1 MEQLFEPS
9 DKPELPAGITSIE
22 LNSVEAVVLK
32 ILTFIATPI
41 SKSQAKEIAK
51 SVLGALSQYASVRKG
66 TIDKSVESLE
76 DKGLFHRAPDGY
88 YVDKAVAVRI
98 MPLAD
103 DNQTLIREILSY
115 LNRGFYYFYN
125 NIFIHLAILTKDVSL
140 LDEKTHFSKSYSWS
154 DTTDVFT
161 KALMR
166 IGDFSAI
173 MPMLPYFDE
182 NQRLL
187 FLETL
192 PFILP
197 YRYFTQL
204 KEIYLDSSMINEP
217 FIQYNYA
224 SCAHLLL
231 PVEEVVEIATELR
244 LSPDSLFFSTF
255 LKGDTQAALQQAS
268 QFLLDYQE
276 EQQHKRKDL
285 PGIYGLLYGLVLL
298 ADGGAD
304 NLTAAATF
312 IRNTIKRMPN
322 LQEHEKPFKE
332 FAQIVLDFINHILGK
347 KTTSAAALF
356 YTFKSRTHRH
366 FITAV
371 VSWMGRGFSD
381 TYIDPAAEEKI
392 EFEYRAAGL
401 TGEEDTQEYARKR
414 LAHLREKYNMLPL
427 AEIYRPG
434 ETWKS
439 VLTLLESEL
448 KQNKGPQ
455 NQKTQSQQKRLIWLV
470 DPLQDIQLVCLE
482 QTKQKNGWSKGKE
495 RSLTRL
501 VNKMPDFATSED
513 TAIVACLGKHSFFNE
528 VAVRNPGKLMKTLAA
543 HPEVY
548 TIDEPH
554 LPLQIHIQEARLQ
567 IDRNEM
573 GATLKLVPDTPE
585 YQIIKESE
593 TSYIYVDWPVSL
605 LRIYRIL
612 QEANTTEL
620 HIPEKGLPKAKK
632 LIGDLSR
639 IMPVTGN
646 FAESGVSEKKSAN
659 LPVLQ
664 LTPVGNKLHVQIL
677 IEVLED
683 TDARYVPGVG
693 SKNVLVKSA
702 DGKHFNV
709 KRNPAHERE
718 RVTDLIERISWLR
731 ELDDASEQLI
741 LEDEQ
746 DILDFLAEVKE
757 QAPAVKLIWPKG
769 ERMRVAKVLTPAEF
783 NVGIKKENNW
793 FGLEA
798 EVTVDDEVRMT
809 IQQLLEKSNKGS
821 RKYIQLDDKT
831 YLSLCK
837 DLQKRLAA
845 VGAVA
850 QKKGKKLLVHP
861 LGTAAIETFVEGV
874 KNTKTDKGWNE
885 HLKNLD
891 KLKSY
896 QPSVPDNL
904 QAELRPYQ
912 KEGVLWLDRLHNW
925 GVGACLADDMGLG
938 KTLQCIAIMLKYA
951 KNGPALVV
959 APASVCSN
967 WTKELYRFA
976 PTLRPVELKNQNR
989 QVLLDMLEPYD
1000 VLVVSYG
1007 ILQANPDLLDNRQWN
1022 ITVLDEAH
1030 AIKNAKSMRSKA
1042 VMKLQSHFRI
1052 ITTGTPIQNHL
1063 GELWNLFQFINPGM
1077 LGSAKQFSEKFLKN
1091 GGTDNTH
1098 LHKMLNR
1105 YIAPFVLRRNKSDVL
1120 EDLPEKTE
1128 ISIQVPLSDEES
1140 ALYETMRQEAVNQ
1153 LEQAGDSGGAKHL
1166 QILAQITKLRQLSCH
1181 PQLLVPE
1188 SNLPSSKLETLEKL
1202 VEELIEAN
1210 HKALIFSQ
1218 FTKHL
1223 SLIRAM
1229 LDEKGIAYE
1238 YLDGSTPLKK
1248 RELAIDNFQNGK
1260 SELFLIS
1267 LKAGG
1272 VGLNLTA
1279 ADYVIHMDPW
1289 WNPAVEDQASD
1300 RVHRIGQK
1308 RPVTIYRLIAE
1319 NTIEEKIVKL
1329 HHSKRDLADKLLAD
1343 TDQSAK
1349 ISADELMALITEQA

>member
-1 MEQLFEPS
+1 MEHLFEPS
-9 DKPELPAGITSIE
+9 DKTELPAEITNVE
-22 LNSVEAVVLK
+22 LNRVEAVVLK
-32 ILTFIATPI
+32 ILTFVATPI
-41 SKSQAKEIAK
+41 AKSEAKEIAK
-51 SVLGALSQYASVRKG
+51 SVLGALDQYASIKKG
-66 TIDKSVESLE
+66 VIDKSIESLE
-76 DKGLFHRAPDGY
+76 DKGLFCKVAGGY
-88 YVDKAVAVRI
+88 CVEKTVAAGI
-98 MPLAD
+98 MPLAK
-103 DNQTLIREILSY
+103 DNQPLLKELIYYYNSCFYLSY
-115 LNRGFYYFYN
+115 RDTSV
-125 NIFIHLAILTKDVSL
+125 HLAILTNDLDV
-140 LDEKTHFSKSYSWS
+140 LDEKTHFSRSYSWIN
-154 DTTDVFT
+154 TIEVITE
-161 KALMR
+161 ALIK

-173 MPMLPYFDE
+173 VPILPHFDKR
-182 NQRLL
+182 QRLQ
-187 FLETL
+187 FLNTL

-197 YRYFTQL
+197 YQYFIQL
-204 KEIYLDSSMINEP
+204 KGLYLDSSLKDEP
-217 FIQYNYA
+217 FLQYNYA

-231 PVEEVVEIATELR
+231 PVEEVVEITKELR
-244 LSPDSLFFSTF
+244 LSTDSLFFSTF

-268 QFLLDYQE
+268 RFLVDYQE
-276 EQQHKRKDL
+276 EQHHRRKDL

-304 NLTAAATF
+304 SLTVAPTF
-312 IRNTIKRMPN
+312 IRNAIKRIPN
-322 LQEHEKPFKE
+322 QQEHDKPFKE
-332 FAQIVLDFINHILGK
+332 FAQIVLEFINHITGK
-347 KTTSAAALF
+347 KTISDVVLY
-356 YTFKSRTHRH
+356 YTFKSPIHRH
-366 FITAV
+366 FLTAV
-371 VSWMGRGFSD
+371 VSWLGGSFADVFIGSD
-381 TYIDPAAEEKI
+381 VEEKV

-401 TGEEDTQEYARKR
+401 AAEKDTQEYARKR
-414 LAHLREKYNMLPL
+414 LAQLREKFNMLPL
-427 AEIYRPG
+427 ADIYQPG
-434 ETWKS
+434 EPWEN
-439 VLTLLESEL
+439 VLTLLEGEL
-448 KQNKGPQ
+448 KQNKGTQ
-455 NQKTQSQQKRLIWLV
+455 NQKTQTQQKRLIWLV
-470 DPLQDIQLVCLE
+470 DPLQDMKLVSIE

-495 RSLTRL
+495 RSLTRFL
-501 VNKMPDFATSED
+501 NKMPDFATPED
-513 TAIVACLGKHSFFNE
+513 AAIVDCLSKHPYYNDI
-528 VAVRNPGKLMKTLAA
+528 VVRNPGKLMKRLAA

-554 LPLQIHIQEARLQ
+554 LPLQIQTQEARLQ
-567 IDRNEM
+567 IDKNNK
-573 GATLKLVPDTPE
+573 GATLKLVPATPE
-585 YQIIKESE
+585 SQIIKESE
-593 TSYIYVDWPVSL
+593 TSYIYVEWPASL

-612 QEANTTEL
+612 QEANTAEI
-620 HIPEKGLPKAKK
+620 HIPEKALPKAKK
-632 LIGDLSR
+632 LMGDLSR

-646 FAESGVSEKKSAN
+646 FAESGVSEKQSAN
-659 LPVLQ
+659 VPVIQ
-664 LTPVGNKLHVQIL
+664 LTPVGNKLHVQLL

-683 TDARYVPGVG
+683 TDARYIPGIG
-693 SKNVLVKSA
+693 SKKVLVKNA
-702 DGKHFNV
+702 EGEHFNV
-709 KRNPAHERE
+709 RRNHARE
-718 RVTDLIERISWLR
+718 KEWVADLTERISWLR
-731 ELDDASEQLI
+731 ELDDASEQLV

-757 QAPAVKLIWPKG
+757 HAPAVKLIWPKG
-769 ERMRVAKVLTPAEF
+769 ERMKVTKVLTAAEF
-783 NVGIKKENNW
+783 KVGIKKDQDW
-793 FGLEA
+793 FALEA
-798 EVTVDDEVRMT
+798 EVTVDDQVTLT
-809 IQQLLEKSNKGS
+809 IQQLLEKSHNGS

-850 QKKGKKLLVHP
+850 HKKGKKLVVHP
-861 LGTAAIETFVEGV
+861 LGSAGIESFVEGV
-874 KNTKTDKGWNE
+874 KNTMTDKEWNA

-891 KLKSY
+891 KLKRY
-896 QPSVPDNL
+896 QPSLPDNL

-912 KEGVLWLDRLHNW
+912 REGILWLDRLHNW

-959 APASVCSN
+959 APASVCNN
-967 WTKELYRFA
+967 WIKELFRFA

-989 QVLLDMLEPYD
+989 QTLLDTLEPYD

-1030 AIKNAKSMRSKA
+1030 AIKNAKSMRSRA

-1077 LGSAKQFSEKFLKN
+1077 LGSGKQFSEKFMKI
-1091 GGTDNTH
+1091 GGTDNAH
-1098 LHKMLNR
+1098 LYKMLNKF
-1105 YIAPFVLRRNKSDVL
+1105 ITPFVLRRKKSDVL

-1128 ISIQVPLSDEES
+1128 ISIKVPLSDEES
-1140 ALYETMRQEAVNQ
+1140 ALYETMRQEAVSQ
-1153 LEQAGDSGGAKHL
+1153 LEAAGSAGGSKHL

-1181 PQLLVPE
+1181 PHLVVPE

-1218 FTKHL
+1218 FTQHL
-1223 SLIRAM
+1223 SLIRKM
-1229 LDEKGIAYE
+1229 LDKKGITYE

-1248 RELAIDNFQNGK
+1248 REYAIDNFQNGK

-1300 RVHRIGQK
+1300 RAHRIGQK

-1319 NTIEEKIVKL
+1319 NTIEEKIVAL

-1343 TDQSAK
+1343 TDQSAR
-1349 ISADELMALITEQA
+1349 ISADELMALISER

>member
-1 MEQLFEPS
+1 MFDPK
-9 DKPELPAGITSIE
+9 DIPELPEGITDTA
-22 LNSVEAVVLK
+22 LDQVEAVVLK

-41 SKSQAKEIAK
+41 PKSQAKEVAK
-51 SVLGALSQYASVRKG
+51 SVLGAMSQYASLKKG

-76 DKGLFHRAPDGY
+76 DKGLFRRTPDGY
-88 YVDKAVAVRI
+88 YVDKAVAARI

-103 DNQTLIREILSY
+103 DNQPLLREILSY
-115 LNRGFYYFYN
+115 FNRGFYYFYT

-140 LDEKTHFSKSYSWS
+140 LDEKTHFSKSYSWN
-154 DTTDVFT
+154 DTTEVLT
-161 KALMR
+161 KALKK
-166 IGDFSAI
+166 IDDFSAI

-187 FLETL
+187 FLDTL

-204 KEIYLDSSMINEP
+204 KEIYLDSSLIDEP
-217 FIQYNYA
+217 FLQYNYA

-231 PVEEVVEIATELR
+231 PVEEVVEITTELR

-276 EQQHKRKDL
+276 EQHHKRKDL

-298 ADGGAD
+298 ADGGVD

-312 IRNTIKRMPN
+312 IRNAIKRMPN

-332 FAQIVLDFINHILGK
+332 FAQIVLEFINHILGK
-347 KTTSAAALF
+347 KTTSAAAI
-356 YTFKSRTHRH
+356 YYSFKSSIHRH
-366 FITAV
+366 FLTAV
-371 VSWMGRGFSD
+371 VKWMGSGFNES
-381 TYIDPAAEEKI
+381 YIDANVEEKI

-401 TGEEDTQEYARKR
+401 TGILDTQEYARMR
-414 LAHLREKYNMLPL
+414 LAQLREKFNMLPL

-434 ETWKS
+434 EDWEK
-439 VLTLLESEL
+439 VLTLLENEL
-448 KQNKGPQ
+448 KQNKGAQ
-455 NQKTQSQQKRLIWLV
+455 NQKSQTQQKRLIWLV
-470 DPLQDIQLVCLE
+470 DPLQVHDMELVCLE

-495 RSLTRL
+495 RSLTRFL
-501 VNKMPDFATSED
+501 NKMPDFATSED
-513 TAIVACLGKHSFFNE
+513 VAIVNCLSKHSFFNE
-528 VAVRNPGKLMKTLAA
+528 VRVRNEGKLMKRLAA

-554 LPLQIHIQEARLQ
+554 LPLQIHIQEARLE
-567 IDRNEM
+567 IDKKER
-573 GATLKLVPDTPE
+573 GATLKLQPGTPE
-585 YQIIKESE
+585 SQIIKESE
-593 TSYIYVDWPVSL
+593 TSYIYIDWPASL

-632 LIGDLSR
+632 LMGNLSG

-646 FAESGVSEKKSAN
+646 FAESGVSEKQSAN
-659 LPVLQ
+659 LPVIQ
-664 LTPVGNKLHVQIL
+664 LTPVGSKLHVQLL

-683 TDARYVPGVG
+683 ADARYVPGIG
-693 SKNVLVKSA
+693 SKNVLVKNT
-702 DGKHFNV
+702 DGKHFNIR
-709 KRNPAHERE
+709 RNPARE
-718 RVTDLIERISWLR
+718 KEWVAELTQCISWLR
-731 ELDDASEQLI
+731 ELEDASEQLI
-741 LEDEQ
+741 LENEQ

-757 QAPAVKLIWPKG
+757 HAPAVKLIWPKG
-769 ERMRVAKVLTPAEF
+769 ERMRVAKVLMASEF

-798 EVTVDDEVRMT
+798 EVTVDDDVTMT
-809 IQQLLEKSNKGS
+809 IQQLLEKSNNGS

-850 QKKGKKLLVHP
+850 QKKGKKLVVHP
-861 LGTAAIETFVEGV
+861 LGSAGIETFVEGV
-874 KNTKTDKGWNE
+874 KTTKTDKGWNE

-896 QPSVPDNL
+896 QPSLPDNL

-967 WTKELYRFA
+967 WTKELFRFA

-989 QVLLDMLEPYD
+989 QALLDTLEPYD

-1007 ILQANPDLLDNRQWN
+1007 ILQANPDLLDDRQWN

-1077 LGSAKQFSEKFLKN
+1077 LGSVKQFSEKFMKN
-1091 GGTDNTH
+1091 GGTDNAH
-1098 LHKMLNR
+1098 LHKMLNK
-1105 YIAPFVLRRNKSDVL
+1105 YIAPFVLRRKKSDVL

-1140 ALYETMRQEAVNQ
+1140 ALYETMRLEAVNQ

-1166 QILAQITKLRQLSCH
+1166 QILAQISKLRQLSCH
-1181 PQLLVPE
+1181 PQLVVPE

-1223 SLIRAM
+1223 SLIRNM
-1229 LDEKGIAYE
+1229 LDKKGITYE